1 MKGLLQ
7 GGEGPSPFW
16 SGQSDRMTVA
26 GGEERVGLRRYPH
39 VDLEYLRR
47 P

>member
-1 MKGLLQ
+1 MKGLLP

-16 SGQSDRMTVA
+16 SGQSFRKIGAVV
-26 GGEERVGLRRYPH
+26 EERVGLRRYPH
-39 VDLEYLRR
+39 VDLDYLRH